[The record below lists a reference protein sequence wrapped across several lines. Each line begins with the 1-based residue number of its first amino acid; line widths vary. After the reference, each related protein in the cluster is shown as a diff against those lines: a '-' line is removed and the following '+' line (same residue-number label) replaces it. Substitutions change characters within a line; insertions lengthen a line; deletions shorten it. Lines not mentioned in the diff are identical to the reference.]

1 MILIL
6 FLIKINK
13 YVWSFS
19 TEKESDEYKIN
30 YISNEINGKNKGLNN
45 IDLFEFIL
53 NQQNEEEIQ
62 LKYSDLSLSSNFKY
76 EKNGIEKIEFL
87 LYLLIIL

>member
-19 TEKESDEYKIN
+19 IEKESDEYKIN

-62 LKYSDLSLSSNFKY
+62 LKYSDISLSSNFKY

-87 LYLLIIL
+87 LYLLIII

>member
-19 TEKESDEYKIN
+19 IEKESDEYKIN

-45 IDLFEFIL
+45 IELFEFIL

>member
-1 MILIL
+1 M
-6 FLIKINK
+6 KKK
-13 YVWSFS
+13 Y
-19 TEKESDEYKIN
+19 K
-30 YISNEINGKNKGLNN
+30 
-45 IDLFEFIL
+45 
-53 NQQNEEEIQ
+53 Q